1 MNITKHAFER
11 MLERGFTPEMLGKFL
26 TGNYKVKP
34 SNDEDCILLIGYV
47 DGSIWTLVV
56 SNNLKRLITVRK
68 AHKNEI

>member
-1 MNITKHAFER
+1 
-11 MLERGFTPEMLGKFL
+11 MLGKFL